1 MRFFGV
7 EYWAPVDTKISP
19 YHDEVLFVKTKT
31 GVMAININE

>member
-7 EYWAPVDTKISP
+7 DYWAPVDTKVSQF
-19 YHDEVLFVKTKT
+19 HDEVLFVKTKI